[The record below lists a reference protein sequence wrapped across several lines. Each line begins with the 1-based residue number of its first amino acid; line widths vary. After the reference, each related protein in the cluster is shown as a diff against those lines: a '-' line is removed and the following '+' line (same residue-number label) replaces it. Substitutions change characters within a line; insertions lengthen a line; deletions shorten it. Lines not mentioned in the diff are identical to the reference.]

1 MSESPEARPRRRVPA
16 SPTRAPKA
24 SEPLRADP
32 AAPASPMRAGSRKG
46 SPADERT
53 GGAAAGGPQALFD
66 PQAETRRE
74 PGEETTR
81 TLGWLIALR
90 FLLVVM
96 GLAIVTTRRVGQPG
110 FLLALDPP
118 TLVLLACLPLNLVY
132 WGLYRRVARPALP
145 AAAGGSGPRG
155 GPKRS
160 GASPA
165 AFIRVQTILDVAIVT
180 VLVYLTGGV
189 GSNLIFLYFG
199 PILAASSLLG
209 LPASLLA
216 ASFSAIAVSL
226 VTLMHFFAFVQG
238 VSLPLVTEAWRPT
251 FPATSLAVP
260 FALLYDPAPGLLTQA
275 VSFYLV
281 AVLSGT
287 LAGRLRQL
295 RIASAGIL
303 ERLQEGVL
311 TIDARGRVVTTNRRA
326 RELLRVPAARSVV
339 GRPWQDVVP
348 PELQQ
353 PLAQAFAALASRDRS
368 LGPSAGRREDQPVQ
382 PAHFE
387 ASLTPADG
395 GAPSG
400 ASEPVPAERPVSIPV
415 QVVSSPL
422 TDERGRLRGANVI
435 FIDLSERKR
444 MEAALRQ
451 AERLQAL
458 HQAAAGIAHEIRNP
472 IASIRASAQE
482 LLAEGQSG
490 APTPPP
496 TQRGRVGGEAG
507 ATEPSAAAPQPPGR
521 PSLRERLLRVLL
533 LESDRLN
540 SIVTDFL
547 AYARIRPPASESFP
561 LSEVLERVALL
572 LEKQASPRHHI
583 SVECPGDLV
592 VEADPEQMVQVFLNL
607 GLNALEAMSD
617 GGTVTFQAERRAGSR
632 AGLSEVVVSVS
643 DEGAGIA
650 AEQTERIFEPFFTT
664 KARGTGMG
672 LPVVKRIVEA
682 HGGRVTVTNRPGAQA
697 GAGPSSLVTGA
708 VFRVELPG

>member
-1 MSESPEARPRRRVPA
+1 MSESHEARPRC
-16 SPTRAPKA
+16 
-24 SEPLRADP
+24 
-32 AAPASPMRAGSRKG
+32 SRL
-46 SPADERT
+46 D
-53 GGAAAGGPQALFD
+53 
-66 PQAETRRE
+66 
-74 PGEETTR
+74 PGEEATR

-90 FLLVVM
+90 FLLVVV
-96 GLAIVTTRRVGQPG
+96 GLAIVTTRRAGQPG

-132 WGLYRRVARPALP
+132 WGLCRRVARPALP
-145 AAAGGSGPRG
+145 AAAEPDGPQPAGDSGPRG
-155 GPKRS
+155 GLGRS
-160 GASPA
+160 GASLA

-226 VTLMHFFAFVQG
+226 VTLVHFFASVQG
-238 VSLPLVTEAWRPT
+238 VSLPLVTEAWRPD
-251 FPATSLAVP
+251 FPATARAVP
-260 FALLYDPAPGLLTQA
+260 FALLYDPPPGLLTQA

-311 TIDARGRVVTTNRRA
+311 TVDARGRVVTTNRRA
-326 RELLRVPAARSVV
+326 RELLGVPAARLVV

-348 PELQQ
+348 PQLHQ
-353 PLAQAFAALASRDRS
+353 PLARAFAALASRDRS
-368 LGPSAGRREDQPVQ
+368 LAPSAGGRQDQPVQ

-387 ASLTPADG
+387 TSLAPAGEAAPG
-395 GAPSG
+395 GAG
-400 ASEPVPAERPVSIPV
+400 EPVPTERAASIPV

-451 AERLQAL
+451 AERLEAL

-482 LLAEGQSG
+482 LLSECQSG
-490 APTPPP
+490 APAPAA
-496 TQRGRVGGEAG
+496 AG
-507 ATEPSAAAPQPPGR
+507 PSAPAPQPPGR

-547 AYARIRPPASESFP
+547 AYARIRPPAAESFP

-572 LEKQASPRHHI
+572 LEKQASPRHH
-583 SVECPGDLV
+583 VTVACPGDLSV
-592 VEADPEQMVQVFLNL
+592 DADREQMVQVFLNL

-617 GGTVTFQAERRAGSR
+617 GGTVTFQAERRPGSR

-643 DEGAGIA
+643 DEGAGIPA
-650 AEQTERIFEPFFTT
+650 GQAERIFEPFFTT

-682 HGGRVTVTNRPGAQA
+682 HGGRITVANRRGTEA
-697 GAGPSSLVTGA
+697 GAGPSSLVRGA
-708 VFRVELPG
+708 LFRVELPFDVAQGREPVEPPG